1 MKKMTMIFLALL
13 SLNLFAAFQYQ
24 VSGYGGG
31 YFSFDGT
38 TSLKMD
44 RPGVHK
50 GLDYLF
56 VKNSLVLGDNSW
68 GYYLLSDW
76 KLVHVQ
82 ADGFLGTFS
91 SGDKIGIWIANES
104 GEIFTSTNTGNQ
116 DYTFGKSGSSGDD
129 FCLYQGSAGI
139 FLTPSH
145 WEYQLSETAAPSGQ
159 PLPGVLA
166 SLLIGC
172 GVAYLARRRKKSAA

>member
-1 MKKMTMIFLALL
+1 MKKITMIFLALL

-68 GYYLLSDW
+68 GYYL
-76 KLVHVQ
+76 HVGPETCTC
-82 ADGFLGTFS
+82 AGGRFSRYLFLR
-91 SGDKIGIWIANES
+91 
-104 GEIFTSTNTGNQ
+104 
-116 DYTFGKSGSSGDD
+116 
-129 FCLYQGSAGI
+129 
-139 FLTPSH
+139 
-145 WEYQLSETAAPSGQ
+145 GQ
-159 PLPGVLA
+159 NRNLD
-166 SLLIGC
+166 C
-172 GVAYLARRRKKSAA
+172 Q

>member
-1 MKKMTMIFLALL
+1 MKKITMIFLALL

-44 RPGVHK
+44 RPAVHK

-68 GYYLLSDW
+68 GY
-76 KLVHVQ
+76 
-82 ADGFLGTFS
+82 
-91 SGDKIGIWIANES
+91 
-104 GEIFTSTNTGNQ
+104 
-116 DYTFGKSGSSGDD
+116 
-129 FCLYQGSAGI
+129 
-139 FLTPSH
+139 
-145 WEYQLSETAAPSGQ
+145 
-159 PLPGVLA
+159 
-166 SLLIGC
+166 
-172 GVAYLARRRKKSAA
+172 

>member
-1 MKKMTMIFLALL
+1 MKKITMIFLALL

-44 RPGVHK
+44 RSGVHK

-68 GYYLLSDW
+68 GYYLLSDR

-166 SLLIGC
+166 SLLIGG

>member
-1 MKKMTMIFLALL
+1 MKKITMIFLALL

-56 VKNSLVLGDNSW
+56 VKNSLVLRRSAQNVRRGAYALGIHLLCRDLFQRHVLTS
-68 GYYLLSDW
+68 YLL
-76 KLVHVQ
+76 
-82 ADGFLGTFS
+82 
-91 SGDKIGIWIANES
+91 
-104 GEIFTSTNTGNQ
+104 
-116 DYTFGKSGSSGDD
+116 
-129 FCLYQGSAGI
+129 
-139 FLTPSH
+139 
-145 WEYQLSETAAPSGQ
+145 
-159 PLPGVLA
+159 
-166 SLLIGC
+166 
-172 GVAYLARRRKKSAA
+172 

>member
-1 MKKMTMIFLALL
+1 MKKITMIFLALL

-68 GYYLLSDW
+68 GYYLLSDR

-116 DYTFGKSGSSGDD
+116 GQASNGHG
-129 FCLYQGSAGI
+129 
-139 FLTPSH
+139 
-145 WEYQLSETAAPSGQ
+145 QL
-159 PLPGVLA
+159 
-166 SLLIGC
+166 
-172 GVAYLARRRKKSAA
+172 